1 MNTESPRTQVRR
13 SILVTLVISAS
24 LLVVGC
30 STTTASLGSSEK
42 SSSYAEL
49 HRMMKKVADES
60 AQTGIASSPAMVSA
74 LSVDLGATGRLASN
88 P

>member
-1 MNTESPRTQVRR
+1 
-13 SILVTLVISAS
+13 
-24 LLVVGC
+24 
-30 STTTASLGSSEK
+30 
-42 SSSYAEL
+42 
-49 HRMMKKVADES
+49 MMKKVADES